1 MAQLVEGAKA
11 PDFKGINQNGET
23 ISLAGFKGKKLI
35 LYFYPKDDTP
45 GCTAEACNLNDNYEY
60 WISKGYE
67 IVGVSPDSESSHK
80 KFIGKF
86 GLKFNLIAD
95 VEKKILQDYG
105 VWGEK
110 MNYGKSYMGVIRTTF
125 VINEEGTIEKIFARV
140 DTKEHTSQIAKE
152 LSIN

>member
-1 MAQLVEGAKA
+1 MVKLVEGGKA
-11 PDFKGINQNGET
+11 PDFKGTNQNGET
-23 ISLAGFKGKKLI
+23 ISLEGFRGKKLI

-45 GCTAEACNLNDNYEY
+45 GCTAEACNLNDNYDY

-67 IVGVSPDSESSHK
+67 VVGVSPDSEASHK
-80 KFIGKF
+80 KFIGKY

-95 VEKKILQDYG
+95 TEKKILEAYG

-110 MNYGKSYMGVIRTTF
+110 VNYGKTYMGVIRTTF
-125 VINEEGTIEKIFARV
+125 VINEKGIIEKIFTKV

-152 LSIN
+152 LSVN

>member
-1 MAQLVEGAKA
+1 MIQLVEGIAA
-11 PDFKGINQNGET
+11 PGFSGINQNGET

-67 IVGVSPDSESSHK
+67 VVGISPDSEASHQ
-80 KFIGKF
+80 KFIKKY

-95 VEKKILQDYG
+95 TSKEILEAYG

-110 MNYGKSYMGVIRTTF
+110 MNYGKTYMGVIRTTF
-125 VINEEGTIEKIFARV
+125 VIDANGIIEKIFKKV
-140 DTKEHTSQIAKE
+140 DTKEHTSQIVKD
-152 LSIN
+152 LLIK